1 MWPFKRKQSDQSTI
15 PAEVEEYYQSE
26 RRERVGVA
34 WLLAFATLVTTL
46 LVAVGLFFGG
56 RALYRQFTKDDKPK
70 PVAVTPAIP
79 KPSAVTG
86 PTLQP
91 AQPSSPQQPTNPQSG
106 NKQPQTPA
114 AADSET
120 PDVEDPDTELPAM
133 KTPTTPTPSKPTTP
147 STPLPKT
154 GPTETL
160 SVFVSVTTIATLGHY
175 CYTKRKLMTDR

>member
-1 MWPFKRKQSDQSTI
+1 MWPFKRKQSDQSTV
-15 PAEVEEYYQSE
+15 PAEVEEYYQAE

-46 LVAVGLFFGG
+46 LLAVGLFFGG

-70 PVAVTPAIP
+70 PVAVTPATP

-86 PTLQP
+86 PDLQP
-91 AQPSSPQQPTNPQSG
+91 AQPSSPQQSTNPQTG
-106 NKQPQTPA
+106 NSQAQTPA
-114 AADSET
+114 VGT
-120 PDVEDPDTELPAM
+120 PDTETPA
-133 KTPTTPTPSKPTTP
+133 SKAPATS

-160 SVFVSVTTIATLGHY
+160 SVFVSVSVVATLGHY
-175 CYTKRKLMTDR
+175 GYSRRKLRRQS